1 MEKAKS
7 IQVLLVDD
15 EERFL
20 ATATALFRKRNFDV
34 TTAAGGVEAIKEIK
48 KGEFDVVVLDIKMP
62 DMDGN
67 EALHEIRKLKPD
79 VEVIMLTGRGS
90 ADSMLPAL
98 REGAFAYLTKPC
110 DLDLLALKIREA
122 FFKKKGLSKADRRV
136 REITVPI
143 SSFGAVGQD
152 WSVAEAIEVIVG
164 HKTIMTATVE
174 EEPIEV
180 VIGNRTIITTTVD
193 EGVHRSALVRDK
205 SNRIIGI
212 ISFTD
217 FLQGLELTYMRL
229 LEDRPIVADF
239 TREGARSYSDVFI
252 KLVRDLGKKSIRELM
267 SDKPPTIDANATLLE
282 AANRLL
288 YLNVR
293 RLLVMDDDKVIGVV
307 REKDIMLEMANII
320 RE

>member
-34 TTAAGGVEAIKEIK
+34 TTAASGVEAIKEIK

-122 FFKKKGLSKADRRV
+122 FFKKKGLSKAERRV

-143 SSFGAVGQD
+143 SSFGTVGQD

-164 HKTIMTATVE
+164 HKTIITATVE
-174 EEPIEV
+174 EEPNYFLES
-180 VIGNRTIITTTVD
+180 IGVD
-193 EGVHRSALVRDK
+193 PE
-205 SNRIIGI
+205 
-212 ISFTD
+212 
-217 FLQGLELTYMRL
+217 LQGRGIGSTLLSYLIQQADRERVLSCLSTSELKTTSLYER
-229 LEDRPIVADF
+229 F
-239 TREGARSYSDVFI
+239 GFQ
-252 KLVRDLGKKSIRELM
+252 VRAETNLMGVPNYHMIREPKQL
-267 SDKPPTIDANATLLE
+267 
-282 AANRLL
+282 
-288 YLNVR
+288 
-293 RLLVMDDDKVIGVV
+293 
-307 REKDIMLEMANII
+307 REES
-320 RE
+320 

>member
-48 KGEFDVVVLDIKMP
+48 RGEFDVVVLDIKMP

-122 FFKKKGLSKADRRV
+122 FFKKKGFPKAERRV

-143 SSFGAVGQD
+143 SSFGTVGQD

-164 HKTIMTATVE
+164 HKTIITATVE

-212 ISFTD
+212 ISFNAK
-217 FLQGLELTYMRL
+217 Q
-229 LEDRPIVADF
+229 
-239 TREGARSYSDVFI
+239 
-252 KLVRDLGKKSIRELM
+252 RD
-267 SDKPPTIDANATLLE
+267 TLFFQSPF
-282 AANRLL
+282 NQYRF
-288 YLNVR
+288 
-293 RLLVMDDDKVIGVV
+293 IGVGV
-307 REKDIMLEMANII
+307 AEL
-320 RE
+320 